1 MNPHTATNEENSMG
15 FRAAQHAYEMQ
26 DGSNEADERGL
37 RLFEGQLGQL
47 ETDLDYF
54 GEQLFET
61 ELTDAEK
68 YLIGRA
74 LDAFVSES
82 LAVETLRRRLASV
95 NAEHMAKHAGRFS

>member
-1 MNPHTATNEENSMG
+1 MNDPQFDDDYHLTRM
-15 FRAAQHAYEMQ
+15 
-26 DGSNEADERGL
+26 
-37 RLFEGQLGQL
+37 FEGQVDQL

-74 LDAFVSES
+74 LDAYVGES
-82 LAVETLRRRLASV
+82 LAVDKLRRRIASV
-95 NAEHMAKHAGRFS
+95 NAEHMAKRSRYFA